1 MLNNFVLT
9 KKQNIFAAKI
19 TMEEYILSD
28 TEKIQLALYVLL
40 SPEYDNVWNQ
50 LKSIV

>member
-1 MLNNFVLT
+1 MLS
-9 KKQNIFAAKI
+9 KKYSIFAAKI
-19 TMEEYILSD
+19 TMEEKNLSD

-40 SPEYDNVWNQ
+40 SPEYDDVWNK